1 MPDGHTAY
9 VPVVEGISGT
19 YIDNELGEIPLKWY
33 QKTNS
38 QNYRSLCPNVIH
50 SIDGYVAREMVRRC
64 DFQLSHVHDCFVFNP
79 NYLQKVSKTYREIMA
94 ELAKSD
100 LFNSILRQLTGNSNL
115 VVTKI
120 SNDLDIDIL
129 NSEYMLS

>member
-1 MPDGHTAY
+1 
-9 VPVVEGISGT
+9 
-19 YIDNELGEIPLKWY
+19 
-33 QKTNS
+33 
-38 QNYRSLCPNVIH
+38 
-50 SIDGYVAREMVRRC
+50 MVRRC
-64 DFQLSHVHDCFVFNP
+64 DFQLSHIHDCFVFNP

-120 SNDLDIDIL
+120 SNNLDIDIL